1 MISDMI
7 NGSASTYT
15 IVYTDSVF
23 GTVCGGA
30 EIDFVLCERELCRHL
45 FDSLTSEC
53 SATTNIE
60 ISVSAI
66 NALGEGP
73 SSPSIFQGLLQIRSY
88 NDQVLCVSQY
98 FIIRRNK
105 RFCGD
110 RF

>member
-1 MISDMI
+1 MIADTI
-7 NGSASTYT
+7 TGAASSYT

-30 EIDFVLCERELCRHL
+30 EIDSALCERELCQHL

-60 ISVSAI
+60 ISVSAT

-73 SSPSIFQGLLQIRSY
+73 PSPSIFQGLLRIRSY
-88 NDQVLCVSQY
+88 NDNNIMCFSIL
-98 FIIRRNK
+98 
-105 RFCGD
+105 
-110 RF
+110 